1 MPDKLL
7 PVEIGILLY
16 PGVQAASVLGITD
29 FLTFA
34 DRRARAADGADEPAL
49 RISHWQEGD
58 AGPERVFDSAP
69 SCGNAQPT
77 VLLLPPALDGPA
89 TAETSAPFV
98 AFLRDRHAAGVVLG
112 SVCAGAFVL
121 AETGLLAGRRATTH
135 WGAADAFRQRFPNV
149 KLDADRLLID
159 ESDILTAGGV
169 MAWTDL
175 CLRLIDRFL
184 GSAVM
189 LDTARSFLCDPPG
202 REQRYYSDFAPR
214 LDHGDGA
221 VLKVQHW
228 LQATGGTDARLSS
241 PAAIGG
247 LEKRTLLRRFLKAT
261 GLTTTDYC
269 QRLRVA
275 NAQELL
281 RSSVLPIDRIAW
293 EVGYADT
300 SSFRRLFTRIVGL
313 TPGEYRLRFRG
324 R

>member
-1 MPDKLL
+1 MADKP

-16 PGVQAASVLGITD
+16 PGAQAASVLGITD

-34 DRRARAADGADEPAL
+34 DRRARTEGGSDEPAL
-49 RISHWQEGD
+49 CISHWQHGER
-58 AGPERVFDSAP
+58 GPERVFDSAP
-69 SCGNAQPT
+69 GCGDAEPT
-77 VLLLPPALDGPA
+77 VLLLPPALDGPV
-89 TAETSAPFV
+89 TAETSAPFID
-98 AFLRDRHAAGVVLG
+98 FLRDHHAAGVVLG
-112 SVCAGAFVL
+112 SVCAGAFLL
-121 AETGLLAGRRATTH
+121 AETGLLAGRWATTH
-135 WGAADAFRQRFPNV
+135 WDAAEPFRQRFPDV
-149 KLDADRLLID
+149 KLDTDRLLID

-202 REQRYYSDFAPR
+202 REQRYYSNFSPR
-214 LDHGDGA
+214 LDHGDMA

-228 LQATGGTDARLSS
+228 LQATGATDARLARLAEIS
-241 PAAIGG
+241 G
-247 LEKRTLLRRFLKAT
+247 LEERTLLRRFLKAT
-261 GLTTTDYC
+261 GLTSTDYC

-293 EVGYADT
+293 DVGYADT
-300 SSFRRLFTRIVGL
+300 SSFRKLFVRIVGL

>member
-1 MPDKLL
+1 MPGKK

-16 PGVQAASVLGITD
+16 PGAQTASVMGITD
-29 FLTFA
+29 FLNFA
-34 DRRARAADGADEPAL
+34 DRRARTAEGADQPVL
-49 RISHWQEGD
+49 RVSHWQQGQRE
-58 AGPERVFDSAP
+58 PERVFDSAP
-69 SCGNAQPT
+69 QCGDAGPT

-89 TAETSAPFV
+89 TPETSAPFV
-98 AFLRDRHAAGVVLG
+98 PFLRDRHTSGVVLG
-112 SVCAGAFVL
+112 SVCAGAFLL
-121 AETGLLAGRRATTH
+121 AEAGLLAGRRATTH
-135 WGAADAFRQRFPNV
+135 WGAADAFRQRFPDV
-149 KLDADRLLID
+149 ELDVDRLLID

-175 CLRLIDRFL
+175 CLRLIDRFI

-202 REQRYYSDFAPR
+202 REQRYYSNFSPR

-228 LQATGGTDARLSS
+228 LQATGATDARLSS
-241 PAAIGG
+241 LAAICG
-247 LEKRTLLRRFLKAT
+247 LEKRTLLRRFLSAT
-261 GLTTTDYC
+261 GLTTTEYC

-281 RSSVLPIDRIAW
+281 RSTMLPINRIAW

-300 SSFRRLFTRIVGL
+300 SSFRKLFARIVGL

>member
-1 MPDKLL
+1 MADKQ

-16 PGVQAASVLGITD
+16 PGAQVAAVMGMTD

-34 DRRARAADGADEPAL
+34 DRRARTGPGEPAL
-49 RISHWQEGD
+49 RISHWRPGER
-58 AGPERVFDSAP
+58 GPERMFDSAP
-69 SCGNAQPT
+69 ECGIAEPT
-77 VLLLPPALDGPA
+77 VLLLPPALDGA
-89 TAETSAPFV
+89 VTAETSAPFID
-98 AFLRDRHAAGVVLG
+98 FLRARHAAGVVLG
-112 SVCAGAFVL
+112 SVCAGAFLL
-121 AETGLLAGRRATTH
+121 AETGLLSGRRATTH
-135 WGAADAFRQRFPNV
+135 WNAAEAFRQRFPDV
-149 KLDADRLLID
+149 ELDTDRLLID

-202 REQRYYSDFAPR
+202 REQRYYSDFSPR
-214 LDHGDGA
+214 LDHGDRA

-228 LQATGGTDARLSS
+228 LQATGATDARLSRL
-241 PAAIGG
+241 AEVGG
-247 LEKRTLLRRFLKAT
+247 LEERTLLRRFLKAT
-261 GLTTTDYC
+261 GHTSIDYC

-275 NAQELL
+275 NAQQLL
-281 RSSVLPIDRIAW
+281 RSGALPINRIAW
-293 EVGYADT
+293 DVGYADA
-300 SSFRRLFTRIVGL
+300 SSFRKLFTRIVGL